1 MAPKEC
7 EVKITGGLSFLLEVD
22 AEFSVRGDCDDVL
35 KELSELYTRYVSEA
49 SSLIAKTL
57 PAGKLFGV
65 IKTLQRKSG
74 LLKRFSSR
82 RKP

>member
-7 EVKITGGLSFLLEVD
+7 EVKIAGGFSFLLELG
-22 AEFSVRGDCDDVL
+22 AEFTVRGDCDDVL
-35 KELSELYTRYVSEA
+35 KAFSELYMKYASEA

-57 PAGKLFGV
+57 PAGKLLNIAARRRKLFGF
-65 IKTLQRKSG
+65 LR
-74 LLKRFSSR
+74 RFSGR